1 MTLGADAGDT
11 FRLVVGQALG
21 YVVAGGVLGLAGAL
35 ALSRLIS
42 GLLFG
47 VSLPDPATLVA
58 GFLFW
63 CWWLPR
69 RPAFRHAGQPKWT
82 PSQRYAET
90 RSFRLLEISNH

>member
-42 GLLFG
+42 GWLFG

-58 GFLFW
+58 GFFILVLVAAAAAS
-63 CWWLPR
+63 LPAR
-69 RPAFRHAGQPKWT
+69 RATQVDPVSTVRGD
-82 PSQRYAET
+82 
-90 RSFRLLEISNH
+90 